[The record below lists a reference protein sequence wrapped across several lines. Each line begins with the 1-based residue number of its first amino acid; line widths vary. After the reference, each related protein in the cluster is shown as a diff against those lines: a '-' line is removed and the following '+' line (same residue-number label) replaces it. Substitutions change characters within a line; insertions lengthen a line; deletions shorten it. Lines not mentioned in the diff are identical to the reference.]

1 MTPTPLQTYDPNI
14 TWARHTVELTFM
26 QWDYSLKMT
35 AEVGGN
41 CRGYDL
47 MDSAIDLAFD
57 ELYDEDEDNAVIYLR
72 RPAEDGNGEDE
83 LEVSL
88 DGVDELKSLCVSA
101 VLVKHEKES
110 RQ

>member
-26 QWDYSLKMT
+26 QWDYSLT
-35 AEVGGN
+35 VEVEVGGN

-47 MDSAIDLAFD
+47 LEGAINVAFG
-57 ELYDEDEDNAVIYLR
+57 ELYDDDEDDAVIVLR
-72 RPAEDGNGEDE
+72 RPAEDGNREDT
-83 LEVSL
+83 LEVTI
-88 DGVDELKSLCVSA
+88 DGTDELKSHCVSA